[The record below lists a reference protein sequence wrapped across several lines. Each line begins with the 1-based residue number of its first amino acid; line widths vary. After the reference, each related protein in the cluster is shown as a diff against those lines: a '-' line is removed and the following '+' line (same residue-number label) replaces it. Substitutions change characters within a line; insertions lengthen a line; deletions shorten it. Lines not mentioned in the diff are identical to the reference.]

1 MSQLTAVVTFEAHEG
16 REDELAELLAQM
28 HEVAIADDGCDL
40 YSVLRVDDE
49 PRCFVLVEFY
59 RDGDALRVHQRNP
72 ELRRLGA
79 TMGDLVASMSI
90 RLGSCAIGDA
100 AVRA

>member
-28 HEVAIADDGCDL
+28 HKAAVEDDGCDL

-49 PRCFVLVEFY
+49 PRSFVLVEYY
-59 RDGDALRVHQRNP
+59 RDGDALKTHQRNP

-79 TMGDLVASMSI
+79 AMGDLVASMSI
-90 RLGSCAIGDA
+90 RLGSCAVGDA
-100 AVRA
+100 AARA